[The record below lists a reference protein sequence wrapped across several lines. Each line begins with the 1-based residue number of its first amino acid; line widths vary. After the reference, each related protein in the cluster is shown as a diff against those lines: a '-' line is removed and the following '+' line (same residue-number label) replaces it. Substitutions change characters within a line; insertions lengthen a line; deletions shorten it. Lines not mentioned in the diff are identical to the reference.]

1 MGKDD
6 TFHRLGHG
14 FLRGPSRSGCDL
26 EGSEPLPHPLG
37 EVEVRWASVS
47 GSTHAVVFLFLV
59 TRQPNSQ
66 FPKKRDQKPKDMR
79 RIKDHPHHCL
89 PQRPPVAAQVQ
100 MLQREPGGQRT
111 LPSKE
116 KEAQVCGSWAISR
129 TGVSAGIP
137 GSGRYHGKACLLTQV

>member
-59 TRQPNSQ
+59 PDNPTVSSQRSVTRSPRTCGGSKTTPITVCRKGPLWPRRCRCYRGNQGGRGPSP
-66 FPKKRDQKPKDMR
+66 PKR
-79 RIKDHPHHCL
+79 R
-89 PQRPPVAAQVQ
+89 RPRYVAAGLFQ
-100 MLQREPGGQRT
+100 EPGCLQGSQGVVVTMER
-111 LPSKE
+111 P
-116 KEAQVCGSWAISR
+116 VC
-129 TGVSAGIP
+129 
-137 GSGRYHGKACLLTQV
+137 